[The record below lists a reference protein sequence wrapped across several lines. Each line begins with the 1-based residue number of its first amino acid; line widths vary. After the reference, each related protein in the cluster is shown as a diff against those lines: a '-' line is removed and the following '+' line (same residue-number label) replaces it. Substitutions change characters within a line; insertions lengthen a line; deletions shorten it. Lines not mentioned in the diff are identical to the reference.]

1 MKPRNY
7 LYTLFAVVLMLAA
20 ALAFVTGTPAQ
31 AKEGTASGT
40 YAGFGTVKA
49 NQIGKDRLLTA
60 FEFNF
65 LSVSSNP
72 MFDHLTYHC
81 WGSGDYTNNVGV
93 GQGYCVVTDPAGD
106 QFALT
111 FVSEKY
117 SLEQKS
123 NNGSITLLM
132 GTGKF
137 AGITGTGSYYYDGNM
152 FRPTVQ
158 GTFFNHGTLQY
169 NYKLP

>member
-72 MFDHLTYHC
+72 MFDHLTFHC
-81 WGSGDYTNNVGV
+81 WGSGDYTNNVG
-93 GQGYCVVTDPAGD
+93 GGPGYCVGTDPAGD
-106 QFALT
+106 QFVQSFATEKFSLGQTVKGSLT
-111 FVSEKY
+111 LS
-117 SLEQKS
+117 
-123 NNGSITLLM
+123 G
-132 GTGKF
+132 GTGQF
-137 AGITGTGSYYYDGNM
+137 AGITGSGTFVADGNT
-152 FRPTVQ
+152 FRPAEK
-158 GTFFNHGTLQY
+158 GTYFTHGTRQY
-169 NYKLP
+169 SYKLP